1 MSAVSNVVESELN
14 VQKMCFDKTLIYDV
28 HLLSGE
34 TGTLMLSPCTFDHY
48 QSFTTFCFLV
58 KSAGET
64 PRSIHSLCLH

>member
-34 TGTLMLSPCTFDHY
+34 TGTLMLSPCTFDHLLP
-48 QSFTTFCFLV
+48 SEKCRRDAKIHTFSVSPLSV
-58 KSAGET
+58 
-64 PRSIHSLCLH
+64 